1 MDAVSEALDD
11 GLLQFNPGNFTGT
24 GGFVDT
30 PNQRLAIRHVPPI
43 VGVEDLAHVDGP
55 RPRRHSSSR

>member
-1 MDAVSEALDD
+1 MDAVSETLDD

-30 PNQRLAIRHVPPI
+30 PNQRLVIRHVPPV
-43 VGVEDLAHVDGP
+43 VGVEDLPTSRSPAATA
-55 RPRRHSSSR
+55 SSSR